1 MAEDHA
7 FSAHLSGEILF
18 NQLGL
23 FFFRPAA
30 PRFSYYFKSYKFE
43 HTTQTIQ
50 NFVVHT
56 DAAQTGYSWPNF
68 LKPKT

>member
-30 PRFSYYFKSYKFE
+30 PPVFLTILKVTSLNTQHKQFKILWFILTLLKQV
-43 HTTQTIQ
+43 TAGQT
-50 NFVVHT
+50 F
-56 DAAQTGYSWPNF
+56 
-68 LKPKT
+68 